1 MTCEEKLEEARQE
14 LKILRKKF
22 EILEKEQLCM
32 ESVYELFNKYTI
44 TSETD
49 LQGRITYVSDPFLEI
64 SGYTKEELLG
74 KDHNIVR
81 HEDMPKEAFKQMW
94 KTIK

>member
-1 MTCEEKLEEARQE
+1 MTCEEQLEEAHQE

-22 EILEKEQLCM
+22 EVLKNEQLCM

-49 LQGRITYVSDPFLEI
+49 LNGCITYVS
-64 SGYTKEELLG
+64 EL
-74 KDHNIVR
+74 
-81 HEDMPKEAFKQMW
+81 F
-94 KTIK
+94 

>member
-22 EILEKEQLCM
+22 EVLENEQLCM

-49 LQGRITYVSDPFLEI
+49 LKGRITYVSDPFWKYQDI
-64 SGYTKEELLG
+64 
-74 KDHNIVR
+74 
-81 HEDMPKEAFKQMW
+81 PKKSS
-94 KTIK
+94 